1 MARGMCLF
9 RHRPHCPALI
19 NRVQQKTGQ
28 RGLDRPVSQKSQSLH
43 ALGRQPSTTAGFCGL
58 SFLPRRC
65 EAMSRRSEAEDW
77 AEELE
82 AVAGRIAPRFG
93 RAEPRRRALAY
104 LQGLLAPL
112 ERKNDWHLAE
122 AAGDHTPDG
131 MQEFLARVHWDAD
144 GGRRCAP
151 R

>member
-1 MARGMCLF
+1 MWCVEL
-9 RHRPHCPALI
+9 HPAP
-19 NRVQQKTGQ
+19 
-28 RGLDRPVSQKSQSLH
+28 GLE
-43 ALGRQPSTTAGFCGL
+43 AQPSIELCSSTTAVVCWL
-58 SFLPRRC
+58 SFLQRRC
-65 EAMSRRSEAEDW
+65 EAMSSRSEAEDW

-112 ERKNDWHLAE
+112 ERKNGWHLAE

-131 MQEFLARVHWDAD
+131 MQEFLGRVCK
-144 GGRRCAP
+144 G
-151 R
+151 

>member
-1 MARGMCLF
+1 MIGLPTKVKHQSPFPLPHPRF
-9 RHRPHCPALI
+9 RLQAL
-19 NRVQQKTGQ
+19 R
-28 RGLDRPVSQKSQSLH
+28 S
-43 ALGRQPSTTAGFCGL
+43 STTAGFCGL

-112 ERKNDWHLAE
+112 ERKNGWHLAE

-131 MQEFLARVHWDAD
+131 MQASSRAFTGTLMRSAMI
-144 GGRRCAP
+144 CAP
-151 R
+151 MWSSTWVT